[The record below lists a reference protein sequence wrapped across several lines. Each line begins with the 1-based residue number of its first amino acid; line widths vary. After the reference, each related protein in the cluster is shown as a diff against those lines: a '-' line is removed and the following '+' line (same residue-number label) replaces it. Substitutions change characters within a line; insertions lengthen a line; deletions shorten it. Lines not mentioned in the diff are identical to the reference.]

1 MFHDTLSLDR
11 GSLLLTDEGYLHIN
25 AKVARTGIQTY
36 AGHEVGRP
44 DQETVAIYRDP
55 AEVFAVDSLR
65 SFASIPLTLDH
76 PSAPVTAENWSELA
90 KGSTGEEV
98 LREGEYLKIGLRIS
112 DGDTIEA
119 IQGGKREL
127 SVGYGADLI
136 WEAGTTE
143 DGEAYDA
150 RQVDIRANHI
160 AIVDR
165 ARAGSAARI
174 GDVAAAEVAT
184 EVAEATDAGIK
195 DQLIQDQADEIA
207 QLKSDLARAQGERD
221 AAQAQILD
229 QETLEARVTAR
240 AALLAD
246 AKALTPH
253 LNVSGLSDL
262 AIRKA
267 VCEARGLTLTD
278 KAPEYVAARFDA
290 LKDALGDGLAQAPLQ
305 SPPKVSAR
313 STYLDS
319 LQTAW
324 KEAF

>member
-11 GSLLLTDEGYLHIN
+11 ESLALTDEGYLHIN

-36 AGHEVGRP
+36 AGHEVGKP

-65 SFASIPLTLDH
+65 SFASIPVTLDH
-76 PSAPVTAENWSELA
+76 PTDPVTAENWSDLA

-98 LREGEYLKIGLRIS
+98 LREGDYLKIGLRIS

-119 IQGGKREL
+119 IEGGKREL

-136 WEAGTTE
+136 WEAGITDE
-143 DGEAYDA
+143 GEAYDA

-165 ARAGSAARI
+165 ARAGSEARI
-174 GDVAAAEVAT
+174 GDAEVAARET
-184 EVAEATDAGIK
+184 
-195 DQLIQDQADEIA
+195 LIQDQADQIA
-207 QLKSDLARAQGERD
+207 QLTADLATAQGERD

-229 QETLEARVTAR
+229 QETLEAHVAAR

-253 LNVSGLSDL
+253 LNLSGLSDQD
-262 AIRKA
+262 IRRS
-267 VCEARGLTLTD
+267 VCEARGLNLIN

-290 LKDALGDGLAQAPLQ
+290 LKDAMGDGLAQAPLQ

-313 STYLDS
+313 STYLNS

-324 KEAF
+324 KDTF